1 MGNLKVLLDPKTIA
15 VIGATERE
23 GTYGRTVTENLL
35 ASKGR
40 KIFPVNP
47 KRREVFGLPCYKK
60 LSEIGEHVDLAVI
73 ATPFE
78 TTPRLVEECGKAG
91 VDGVIVLSFRSDE
104 LKNGKVEEPLRELA
118 REYQIKVIGPNCLG
132 IIRPPTGLNAS
143 IFNGMPDKGGV
154 AFLTQTVGMSR
165 AFLDWGVAAGIGF
178 SAFVSL
184 GSMVDVDF
192 GELIDILG
200 EDIHTRSIIIY
211 MEEKIGNVKRFVS
224 AAKGFARNKP
234 IIILKPRREEKPEEE
249 TLTYASQM
257 IQKDKIYDAVF
268 KRLGLLRVREAR
280 DLFNLATVL
289 QSRRLPS
296 GPRLLVIT
304 NAFGAGL
311 MALNALREEG
321 GEAAQVSEETLS
333 KLKEKIGP
341 FVGGRNPIDLSLDA
355 DERAFLTAVE
365 ICLREKNA
373 DGILVLHTPQG
384 MTETEEFAKGMSELA
399 KRSPKPVIVCLFG
412 GKDKERRD
420 ILVKGNVPT
429 YDTPEEAV
437 RTYLYMHKY
446 ERNLRSLYETPRELS
461 LEETPPNNNLRV
473 FVRRMLKEGLCVLT
487 DADSQRFLECYGIPV
502 LRSQLATTV
511 EEAVSIA
518 AEMGY
523 PLVMKISSPDTIHR
537 ADFGGV
543 ITGINSAE
551 EVRAAYEKLIRRTKE
566 VHPNARIRGVAMQRM
581 LEKIDYEVVLGIKK
595 DEEFGSI
602 ILFGMGGVGLRIFKD
617 FSLGLPPLNQTLAR
631 RLMED
636 TLLYRM
642 LHGYGEKPPANLE
655 ELESIIVSFSN
666 LVVHFPEI
674 REMDINP
681 IAISDGKTFALD
693 ARIVI
698 SKEPSNPHLVIT
710 PYPTRYILQAT
721 LKDGKRVMLR
731 PIRPEDEPLEKEM
744 LSGLSDETL
753 RGRFFTVIKDI
764 GHDMLVKF
772 CNIDYDRE
780 IAIVAEITEG
790 ERRRIIGIGRL
801 ILDPDLEKGEC
812 AVVVHDEFQRRGLG
826 LRLLDMLIGI
836 GEEKNLK
843 EVYGYVQSSNNR
855 MLNLAK
861 KVGFVIEALPDNVC
875 MIRVELR

>member
-1 MGNLKVLLDPKTIA
+1 MGNLKALLDPRTIA

-23 GTYGRTVTENLL
+23 GTHGRTVMENLL
-35 ASKGR
+35 SCKGK

-60 LSEIGEHVDLAVI
+60 ISDIAEHVDLAVI

-78 TTPRLVEECGKAG
+78 TSPRIVEECGKAG
-91 VDGVIVLSFRSDE
+91 VDGAIVLSFGGEDGRDE
-104 LKNGKVEEPLRELA
+104 RLQGSLREMA
-118 REYQIKVIGPNCLG
+118 RKYQVKVIGPNCLG
-132 IIRPPTGLNAS
+132 IIRPPMDLNAS
-143 IFNGMPDKGGV
+143 IFNVMPEKGGV

-165 AFLDWGVAAGIGF
+165 TFLNWGVDAHIGF
-178 SAFVSL
+178 SVFVSL

-192 GELIDILG
+192 GELIDVLG

-211 MEEKIGNVKRFVS
+211 MEERIGDVKRFVS

-234 IIILKPRREEKPEEE
+234 VIILKPRKEEKREDQ

-257 IQKDKIYDAVF
+257 IEKDKIYEAVF
-268 KRLGLLRVREAR
+268 KRLGLLRVKEAR

-289 QSRRLPS
+289 HSRRLPS
-296 GPRLLVIT
+296 GPRLLVLT

-311 MALNALREEG
+311 MALNALKEQG
-321 GEAAQVSEETLS
+321 GDAAQVSEETLA
-333 KLKEKIGP
+333 KLRESIGP
-341 FVGGRNPIDLSLDA
+341 FVKGRNPLDLSLEA
-355 DERAFLTAVE
+355 DEKVFAAAVE
-365 ICLREKNA
+365 VCLRERNA
-373 DGILVLHTPQG
+373 DGILVLYTPQG
-384 MTETEEFAKGMSELA
+384 RTETEEFAKGISEVA
-399 KRSPKPVIVCLFG
+399 KRSTKPVIVCLFG
-412 GKDKERRD
+412 GRDKERRD
-420 ILVKGNVPT
+420 ILAKSNVPT

-461 LEETPPNNNLRV
+461 LEETPPNNNLKV
-473 FVRRMLKEGLCVLT
+473 FVRRMSKEGLCVLT
-487 DADSQRFLECYGIPV
+487 DEDSQRFLECYGIPT
-502 LRSQLATTV
+502 LRTYVATSV
-511 EEAVSIA
+511 EEALLIA
-518 AEMGY
+518 NEVGY

-537 ADFGGV
+537 GDFGGV
-543 ITGINSAE
+543 ILGISSPE
-551 EVRAAYEKLIRRTKE
+551 EVRGAYERLMNRTKE
-566 VHPNARIRGVAMQRM
+566 VHPNARIKGVAMQRM
-581 LEKIDYEVVLGIKK
+581 LEKIDYEVVLGVKR

-642 LHGYGEKPPANLE
+642 LHGYGEKPPANIE

-698 SKEPSNPHLVIT
+698 SKEPANPHLVIT
-710 PYPTRYILQAT
+710 PYPTRYTLQAT
-721 LKDGKRVMLR
+721 LKDGRRVTLR

-744 LSGLSDETL
+744 LSSLSDETM

-780 IAIVAEITEG
+780 IAIVAEINEG
-790 ERRRIIGIGRL
+790 EKRRLIGIGRL
-801 ILDPDLEKGEC
+801 ILDPDLERGEC
-812 AVVVHDEFQRRGLG
+812 AVVVHDEFQRKGLG

-843 EVYGYVQSSNNR
+843 EVYGYVQSGNNK

-861 KVGFVIEALPDNVC
+861 KVGFVIEPLPDKLC